1 MMGVAYAVS
10 MKSDAPKY
18 RCPFTVD
25 WVRNQADID
34 VHQLVLIEVP
44 RQNMSKVVLD
54 LRDHNVA
61 KEVVCVEDGST
72 AS

>member
-1 MMGVAYAVS
+1 

-54 LRDHNVA
+54 LRGHTVA
-61 KEVVCVEDGST
+61 KEVVCVEDDDST

>member
-1 MMGVAYAVS
+1 MAFAYDVS

-25 WVRNQADID
+25 WVRNQADVEI
-34 VHQLVLIEVP
+34 HQLVLIEVP
-44 RQNMSKVVLD
+44 RQNMTKVVLD
-54 LRDHNVA
+54 LGANTVS
-61 KEVVCVEDGST
+61 KEAIGVEEDDSS